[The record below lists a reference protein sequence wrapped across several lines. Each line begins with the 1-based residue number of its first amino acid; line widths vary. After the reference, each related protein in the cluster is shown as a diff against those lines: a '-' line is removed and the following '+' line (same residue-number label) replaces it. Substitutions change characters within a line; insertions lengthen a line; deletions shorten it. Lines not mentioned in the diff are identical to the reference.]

1 MEAPR
6 LHKAWEAL
14 RLSSKESDGWDTSH
28 RSEFVWQQP
37 RSLRAPTNKGASGGK
52 LPQLEGG
59 EYEGSFPVATYAEY
73 SCDTA
78 WASSNRLHFGGE
90 AREGRRAPDR
100 AAPSGVPGH
109 AAAAVVAPS
118 NGPDCSDMF
127 TSMQR
132 EAFPSGLRSRP
143 AVHKAGRQ
151 SSTLS
156 PELRSSTISLF
167 PALSDATREEDH
179 YVSQS
184 RADNQLV
191 NHTRALQAL
200 QATKHAVAS
209 NRGSSSTGMPWRSE
223 GLNSDYHSTGSSHQR
238 SEFSLVAADRARVA
252 TRAAAPPL
260 RKTAVLPEPGPG
272 DFFDDLFMSTNKS
285 DAAHGAAARAQPPVQ
300 RRGPPK

>member
-1 MEAPR
+1 M
-6 LHKAWEAL
+6 
-14 RLSSKESDGWDTSH
+14 SSKESDGWDTSH

-37 RSLRAPTNKGASGGK
+37 RPLRAAAHKGASGGK
-52 LPQLEGG
+52 LPELEGG
-59 EYEGSFPVATYAEY
+59 EYAGSFPVATYAEY

-78 WASSNRLHFGGE
+78 WASSNKLHYGGE

-118 NGPDCSDMF
+118 NGPDCSDMY

-132 EAFPSGLRSRP
+132 EDFPSGLRSRP
-143 AVHKAGRQ
+143 AVQKAGR
-151 SSTLS
+151 SG
-156 PELRSSTISLF
+156 PSSTISLF

-191 NHTRALQAL
+191 NHTRAIQAL
-200 QATKHAVAS
+200 QATKHAVES
-209 NRGSSSTGMPWRSE
+209 NRGSSSTGMPWRAE

-238 SEFSLVAADRARVA
+238 SEFSLVAADRARVV

-272 DFFDDLFMSTNKS
+272 GFFDDLFMSTTKS
-285 DAAHGAAARAQPPVQ
+285 DAAHGAASRAQPPVL
-300 RRGPPK
+300 RRGPQK